1 MLLWA
6 MTYDAANHAVP
17 TPSHITPLSMFVVE
31 DSAVI
36 RENLIATLEELA
48 PVRVVGCAEEEQ
60 SAVVWLEAH
69 RLDCDVVI
77 VDVFLKSGSGLGVLR
92 QRADPENGPSY
103 VVLTNYAT
111 EEMRAKCLALGARR
125 VFDKSSDIEA
135 LVRYCEDLA
144 RQGRGH

>member
-1 MLLWA
+1 
-6 MTYDAANHAVP
+6 MTGEAAP
-17 TPSHITPLSMFVVE
+17 QPSNARFRTTPLSMFVVE

-60 SAVVWLEAH
+60 SAVLWLQTH
-69 RLDCDVVI
+69 RSDCDVVI

-92 QRADPENGPSY
+92 QRADTANGPSY

-111 EEMRAKCLALGARR
+111 AEMRAKCLALGARR

-135 LVRYCEDLA
+135 LVSYCEDLA
-144 RQGRGH
+144 RQDRSH

>member
-1 MLLWA
+1 MS
-6 MTYDAANHAVP
+6 YDAATQSGP
-17 TPSHITPLSMFVVE
+17 TPLHTATLSMFVVE

-92 QRADPENGPSY
+92 GCADATDGPSY

-111 EEMRAKCLALGARR
+111 AEMRAKCLALGARR

-144 RQGRGH
+144 RLGRGH

>member
-1 MLLWA
+1 M
-6 MTYDAANHAVP
+6 
-17 TPSHITPLSMFVVE
+17 PLNMFVIE

-48 PVRVVGCAEEEQ
+48 PVRVIGCAEEEQ
-60 SAVVWLEAH
+60 GAVTWLEAH
-69 RLDCDVVI
+69 RRDCDVVV

-92 QRADPENGPSY
+92 RRTGGTMGPSY

-111 EEMRAKCLALGARR
+111 PEMREKCLALGALR

-135 LVRYCEDLA
+135 LVSYCEDLA
-144 RQGRGH
+144 RQLPRH

>member
-1 MLLWA
+1 
-6 MTYDAANHAVP
+6 MTYDAVKLSVP
-17 TPSHITPLSMFVVE
+17 ETSHIRPLSMFVVE

-60 SAVVWLEAH
+60 SAVLWLETH
-69 RLDCDVVI
+69 RLDCDLVI

-92 QRADPENGPSY
+92 RRADTAAGPSY

-111 EEMRAKCLALGARR
+111 AEMRAKCLALGARR

-135 LVRYCEDLA
+135 LVSYCEDLA